1 MKSISFFLMA
11 ACCFL
16 FTLGSCTDD
25 DDSHAEATVSFMGML
40 TDLEF
45 SIPSETDETD
55 AGSAVPQSEVEKEA
69 DTDKLNYGEMISAVF
84 EKLELIGPS
93 SLITESAKITGS
105 SSSLGLAQLQC
116 VQQMQKKVQ
125 AKIDAVSLS
134 GIKDLLF
141 SLYEEQFGTANI
153 LSANDIPVESITP
166 EFTYIGSS
174 VEGGFVFKP
183 TFK

>member
-55 AGSAVPQSEVEKEA
+55 AGSAVPQITATKP
-69 DTDKLNYGEMISAVF
+69 SA
-84 EKLELIGPS
+84 G
-93 SLITESAKITGS
+93 TYAKVVKFYTIPNGGLGVKYQIV
-105 SSSLGLAQLQC
+105 SLG
-116 VQQMQKKVQ
+116 
-125 AKIDAVSLS
+125 
-134 GIKDLLF
+134 
-141 SLYEEQFGTANI
+141 
-153 LSANDIPVESITP
+153 
-166 EFTYIGSS
+166 
-174 VEGGFVFKP
+174 
-183 TFK
+183 